1 MHVAILSAQFLGQQQ
16 DRLVRAIARS
26 MQSKARLLD
35 HRPHFRERRKTVDFW
50 RKRCSGC
57 EVSPGC
63 AADNAPSSSPTT
75 IRLLNRLMARSFSIE
90 RRLHH

>member
-50 RKRCSGC
+50 RKRCSGF
-57 EVSPGC
+57 EVSPGSQQQSQT
-63 AADNAPSSSPTT
+63 ATGFSTRAISRRGAS
-75 IRLLNRLMARSFSIE
+75 RSFQK
-90 RRLHH
+90 